1 MLVEYCTVKFTE
13 TSLPGAFVIDLEP
26 HQDERGFFARTFC
39 AAEFE
44 KHGLDARVVQCN
56 LSSNLK
62 AGTLR
67 GMHFQAPPM
76 SEAKLVRC
84 VRGAI
89 HDVVVDLRPQSAT
102 YRQSFAVELSRENRR
117 ALFVPDMFAHGFQ
130 TLTDD
135 AEIEYQMS
143 EFHSPTAA
151 RGFRYDDAAFVLR
164 WPLPVSVIS
173 AQDLAW
179 PPFS

>member
-1 MLVEYCTVKFTE
+1 MKFTE
-13 TSLPGAFVIDLEP
+13 TPLLGAFIIDLEP

-39 AAEFE
+39 AREFA
-44 KHGLDARVVQCN
+44 KHGLNSAVVQCN

-67 GMHFQAPPM
+67 GMHFQQPPG

-89 HDVVVDLRPQSAT
+89 HDVVVDLRPQSTT
-102 YRQSFAVELSRENRR
+102 YRGQFTVELSMQNRR
-117 ALFVPDMFAHGFQ
+117 ALFVPALFAHGFQ

-135 AEIEYQMS
+135 TEVEYQMS
-143 EFHSPTAA
+143 EAYAPETA
-151 RGFRYDDAAFVLR
+151 RGFRYDDPAFAIR
-164 WPLPVSVIS
+164 WPLPISVIS
-173 AQDLAW
+173 QQDLNW
-179 PPFS
+179 PPFI